1 MPSTP
6 SVKPCPPE
14 KPFRSAKTGKCYAGA
29 TAAGRQAGVCPP
41 KQDRTGKMTEY
52 VAAVVNGKHRCLK
65 AGGAMAKKALG
76 EKGCPSGKVLVN
88 VKSKL
93 PSGKVV
99 EGKRCVAPRGEY
111 ASKKQCPVG
120 QVLAET
126 TRKGKTPAGKPW
138 KKRVRVCVTEAT
150 AKANG
155 YKIVSQGT
163 IVKPFTGSAK
173 K

>member
-138 KKRVRVCVTEAT
+138 EKRVRVCMTEAT